1 MSRATK
7 ETDKYEDDP
16 TEAHADSPRMSAYR
30 AHELPAHP
38 STIARPRDR

>member
-16 TEAHADSPRMSAYR
+16 TEAHADSAPRALPGAR
-30 AHELPAHP
+30 ATGTP
-38 STIARPRDR
+38 SSIARPRDR